1 MIRRLALA
9 ALFGFVACI
18 ATMLW
23 VGSALTAPANRPVGS
38 PPPELGASAVAIP
51 VGSSF
56 VKGWFAQ
63 GELGAGAVLLLHGVR
78 SDRHQM
84 LGRARFLREAGYSVL
99 LIDLQAHGES
109 PGEYITFGDREREGV
124 LASLAFLR
132 HELPTDPIGVIGVSL
147 GAASIVLAHPSPAPD
162 AVVLESMYP
171 CIEAAVSNRLS
182 IRFGVVG
189 ARLAPLLLWQLPL
202 RLGIPTDR
210 LQPIDAVSTIGA
222 PVLFASGTEDQHTT
236 WRETE
241 NIFAAAAEPKD
252 LWKVP
257 GAAHVDLYKFAP
269 IAYKTKILTFFSKWL
284 RMRPNQSFQPTSV
297 TELQR

>member
-84 LGRARFLREAGYSVL
+84 LDRARFLREAGCPYRLNFEQVYRL
-99 LIDLQAHGES
+99 NIDQAH
-109 PGEYITFGDREREGV
+109 
-124 LASLAFLR
+124 
-132 HELPTDPIGVIGVSL
+132 LPHVIV
-147 GAASIVLAHPSPAPD
+147 
-162 AVVLESMYP
+162 
-171 CIEAAVSNRLS
+171 AAVDKSTSNFLL
-182 IRFGVVG
+182 VK
-189 ARLAPLLLWQLPL
+189 LPLLAKGW
-202 RLGIPTDR
+202 
-210 LQPIDAVSTIGA
+210 
-222 PVLFASGTEDQHTT
+222 
-236 WRETE
+236 
-241 NIFAAAAEPKD
+241 
-252 LWKVP
+252 
-257 GAAHVDLYKFAP
+257 
-269 IAYKTKILTFFSKWL
+269 
-284 RMRPNQSFQPTSV
+284 
-297 TELQR
+297 